1 MARSSRG
8 RQRPSARRSA
18 VPVWTSCWSSPPPAS
33 KSSPPQRTKPL
44 LQLASNALPTLNWD
58 AALLRI
64 PLAGVLGGMIGL
76 ERELREREAGLR
88 THLLVA
94 VGAALFTIA
103 GAYGFGS
110 ARTDPTRVAAQIVTG
125 IGFLGAGAIIRQGFS
140 VRGLTTA
147 ATLWVVAA
155 IGMASGAGYYSAAV
169 ITTALVLFS
178 LWPLRIIAFRV
189 TTHFRPQTDRLLAQ
203 LPSGESPAPLI
214 ERLET
219 LGGRLQSLEVGHEA
233 DRRTVLMD
241 VTLPPRADAPSIV
254 ARLSEL
260 EHVLEVRW
268 GD

>member
-1 MARSSRG
+1 MLLLADI
-8 RQRPSARRSA
+8 
-18 VPVWTSCWSSPPPAS
+18 PALHW
-33 KSSPPQRTKPL
+33 PEVL
-44 LQLASNALPTLNWD
+44 LRLVL
-58 AALLRI
+58 AALFG
-64 PLAGVLGGMIGL
+64 GVLGL

-88 THLLVA
+88 THLLVS
-94 VGAALFTIA
+94 VGSALFTIVS
-103 GAYGFGS
+103 AYGFREFLNSGES
-110 ARTDPTRVAAQIVTG
+110 VVRADPTRIAAQIVTG
-125 IGFLGAGAIIRQGFS
+125 IGFLGAGAIIRQGLS
-140 VRGLTTA
+140 IRGLTTA

-155 IGMASGAGYYSAAV
+155 IGMASGAGYWSAAV

-189 TTHFRPQTDRLLAQ
+189 TRHSRPQTDRLLAQ
-203 LPSGESPAPLI
+203 LPAGESPAPLI
-214 ERLET
+214 DRLET

-268 GD
+268 SD